1 MALFLASAWVAL
13 LDQVTKSVVARRI
26 PMHGTVTCLG
36 GLLRITHVRNAGA
49 AFGVLQGRQ
58 TLFIAAAALAA
69 VIVIL
74 CYPRVS
80 ASNWPARLGLSLGL
94 GGAVGN
100 LVDRLRFGGVVDFLE
115 VGPWPVFNL
124 ADSAIVVGVALILLG
139 MLRSPGRKEE

>member
-58 TLFIAAAALAA
+58 TLFIAAAAAAA

>member
-1 MALFLASAWVAL
+1 VALFLASAWVAL

-58 TLFIAAAALAA
+58 TLFIAAAAAAA

-80 ASNWPARLGLSLGL
+80 ASNWPARLGLSLSL